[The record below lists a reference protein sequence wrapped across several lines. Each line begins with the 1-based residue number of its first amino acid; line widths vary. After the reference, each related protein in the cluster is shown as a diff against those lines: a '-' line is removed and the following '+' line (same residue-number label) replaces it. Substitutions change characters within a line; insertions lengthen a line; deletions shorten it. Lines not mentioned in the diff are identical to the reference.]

1 MKTRTQNSG
10 RAFTLIELLVV
21 IAIIAMLIS
30 LLLPA
35 LGNARK
41 AARNV
46 ICQSNLRQ
54 FGIAIQNFLDDQKDP
69 RFLDLTNRRDVGDPG
84 VTQETAVAGPDTSM
98 YLVNAVFLLR
108 PYLGDTAGSKPFTCP
123 SAEGD
128 TSVRTVEMTRYLAGG
143 GRFYMQNS
151 VQVMAG
157 LEEPKN
163 FTEYWF
169 NDSQAYDRPIV
180 SGVSNQ
186 RMRVI
191 KHPEQVVWA
200 TDALDEFPRHSTG
213 RRVGAA
219 LQIDGAFFD
228 NLANNFLFGDQSVKV
243 LRRYEYRPQEARDR
257 YGAPGPFYNWGHF
270 YPD

>member
-1 MKTRTQNSG
+1 MKNKNRTSG

-21 IAIIAMLIS
+21 IAIIALLIS

-54 FGIAIQNFLDDQKDP
+54 FGIAIQNYLDDQKDP
-69 RFLDLTNRRDVGDPG
+69 VFMDLTKRRRAQDVG
-84 VTQETAVAGPDTSM
+84 QETSVDGPDTAM
-98 YLVNAVFLLR
+98 YQVNAVFLLR
-108 PYLGDTAGSKPFTCP
+108 PYLGGTESSKPFTCP

-128 TSVRTVEMTRYLAGG
+128 TSVRTREMANYLSGGRRIFMQNWLQVLAGT
-143 GRFYMQNS
+143 
-151 VQVMAG
+151 
-157 LEEPKN
+157 EEAKN

-169 NDSQAYDRPIV
+169 NDSEKFERPVV

-191 KHPEQVVWA
+191 KHPEQVVWTA
-200 TDALDEFPRHSTG
+200 DALDEFPRHSTKRQQG
-213 RRVGAA
+213 QA

-228 NLANNFLFGDQSVKV
+228 NLANNFLFGDQSVKI
-243 LRRYEYRPQEARDR
+243 LRRFEYRPQEARDR
-257 YGAPGPFYNWGHF
+257 FGAPGPFYNWGHF

>member
-1 MKTRTQNSG
+1 MKNKNRTSG

-21 IAIIAMLIS
+21 IAIIGLLIS

-54 FGIAIQNFLDDQKDP
+54 FGIAIQNYLDDQKDP
-69 RFLDLTNRRDVGDPG
+69 IFLDLTNKRP
-84 VTQETAVAGPDTSM
+84 EVAGPPTGM
-98 YLVNAVFLLR
+98 YQINAVYLLR
-108 PYLGDTAGSKPFTCP
+108 PYLGGTESNKPFTCP

-128 TSVRTVEMTRYLAGG
+128 TSVRTREMASYLSLG
-143 GRFYMQNS
+143 GRFFMRNW
-151 VQVMAG
+151 
-157 LEEPKN
+157 LEVIQGTEEADVYS
-163 FTEYWF
+163 EYWF
-169 NDSQAYDRPIV
+169 NDSAPNVRPVV

-191 KHPEQVVWA
+191 KHPEQVVWTA
-200 TDALDEFPRHSTG
+200 DALDEFPRHSTKKQQG
-213 RRVGAA
+213 QA

-228 NLANNFLFGDQSVKV
+228 NLANNFLFGDQSVKI
-243 LRRYEYRPQEARDR
+243 LKRFEYRPQEARDR

-270 YPD
+270 YPDL

>member
-1 MKTRTQNSG
+1 MKNKNRTSG

-21 IAIIAMLIS
+21 IAIIALLIS

-54 FGIAIQNFLDDQKDP
+54 FGIAIQNYLDDQKDP
-69 RFLDLTNRRDVGDPG
+69 VFMNLNSPPPGLGIPDNLPFLW
-84 VTQETAVAGPDTSM
+84 QIS
-98 YLVNAVFLLR
+98 AVFALR
-108 PYLGDTAGSKPFTCP
+108 PYLGGTESNKPFTCP

-128 TSVRTVEMTRYLAGG
+128 TSVRTTEMARYLGQ
-143 GRFYMQNS
+143 RIFS
-151 VQVMAG
+151 LPWPQVIVDG
-157 LEEPKN
+157 VEPTT
-163 FTEYWF
+163 FSEYWF
-169 NDSQAYDRPIV
+169 NDSAKGQRQGVPNGV
-180 SGVSNQ
+180 SGQ
-186 RMRVI
+186 RFRVI

-200 TDALDEFPRHSTG
+200 TDALDEFPRHSTKKPQG
-213 RRVGAA
+213 SA

-228 NLANNFLFGDQSVKV
+228 NLANNFLFGDQSVKI
-243 LRRYEYRPQEARDR
+243 LRRFEYRPQEARDR

-270 YPD
+270 YPDQ